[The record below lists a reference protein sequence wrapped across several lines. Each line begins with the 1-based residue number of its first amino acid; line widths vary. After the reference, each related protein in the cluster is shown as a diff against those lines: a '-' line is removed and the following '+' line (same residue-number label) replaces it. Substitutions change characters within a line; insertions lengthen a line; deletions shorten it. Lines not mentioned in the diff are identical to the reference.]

1 MLRQKYDKFLILII
15 MAKLGSASIRL
26 VQKMNRMNKDGE
38 YPIYLVVCWRG
49 RVEKSVGVSCLPRY
63 WDAKR
68 EEVKRSCPNSLVFN
82 KMLNDI
88 KNRCIERRNGFEYNG
103 KAYTAK
109 MLLDDVVIDFTGKSN
124 VYKDLMYRLINE
136 RRLKHKT
143 VIKYEYSFRK
153 LCEYIGN
160 DDFIVNE
167 LNVSFLKDF
176 MNSLNVSDG
185 TKRDICS
192 VIASVWNYAIS
203 SKCVDAS
210 DYPFV
215 EFRFQRKYRSGVRN
229 YCIDV
234 ENMQKLKEYFLDMV
248 CIRDGN
254 SWSYRDGAFDRLHKR
269 SSKEFGI
276 CWFLA
281 EYYLNGS
288 APIDVALLKVS
299 NCSREDIDGVDY
311 WRLEFK
317 RKKTNTSVSVRL
329 KRNMFSII
337 ILEHFLGYSRNGYV
351 YPVISDGAVSDKQIQ
366 NCVNNASNSAIKWV
380 RKAFEAINESTIMY
394 NANSVKRK
402 VLVDIEKVDMYTA
415 RHSFASN
422 YLNSEGATI
431 RGAASLLA
439 RSPNSIATYIHSLT
453 HSKDIADAVSF
464 LDD

>member
-1 MLRQKYDKFLILII
+1 

-26 VQKMNRMNKDGE
+26 VQKMNRMNKVGE

-49 RVEKSVGVSCLPRY
+49 RVEKAVGVSCLPKY

-68 EEVKRSCPNSLVFN
+68 EEVKRSCPNALVLN
-82 KMLNDI
+82 KLLNDV

-109 MLLDDVVIDFTGKSN
+109 MLLEDAIVDLSGKSN
-124 VYKDLMYRLINE
+124 VYKDLMYQLINE

-143 VIKYEYSFRK
+143 VVKYEYTYRK
-153 LCEYIGN
+153 LCKYIGK

-167 LNVSFLKDF
+167 LTVGFMKDL
-176 MNSLNVSDG
+176 MNWLDVSDG
-185 TKRDICS
+185 TRKDICS
-192 VIASVWNYAIS
+192 VIGSVWNYAIAH
-203 SKCVDAS
+203 KFAEKS
-210 DYPFV
+210 DYPFS
-215 EFRFQRKYRSGVRN
+215 EFKFQRKYKRGQRN
-229 YCIDV
+229 YCIDA
-234 ENMQKLKEYFLDMV
+234 ENMSKLKEYFLDLV
-248 CIRDGN
+248 CVRNGN
-254 SWSYRDGAFDRLHKR
+254 RWSYRDGALERLHKR

-281 EYYLNGS
+281 EYHLNGS
-288 APIDVALLKVS
+288 APSDVALLRIE

-337 ILEHFLGYSRNGYV
+337 LLEHFLGFSSNGYV
-351 YPVISDGAVSDKQIQ
+351 YPIVGE
-366 NCVNNASNSAIKWV
+366 NASNDIQIQSTIDKASSSAIKWV
-380 RKAFEAINESTIMY
+380 RKAFEDINAKTIEN
-394 NANSVKRK
+394 NAVNDLKK
-402 VLVDIEKVDMYTA
+402 PLVDINSVVMYTA

-439 RSPNSIATYIHSLT
+439 RSPNTIATYIHSLT
-453 HSKDIADAVSF
+453 HSRDIADAVSF